1 MTHGEIWWVDFG
13 IPIGSLPAY
22 RRPVIIMQN
31 ELGSDY
37 SSNGA
42 C

>member
-1 MTHGEIWWVDFG
+1 MTRGEIWWVDFG

-22 RRPVIIMQN
+22 RRTVIIMQN
-31 ELGSDY
+31 ERCSDY